1 MITLT
6 CECCNISEDFIDLE
20 KAFDK
25 GWDAPPHFTGYIC
38 CDLCPAAFIM
48 LGQKWKHIPIHKKW
62 EKEGRPL
69 EFSQETC
76 VPLEDQASEEEMN
89 KLQKFLE
96 GFMEEPWDVEVK

>member
-38 CDLCPAAFIM
+38 CNLCPASFITM
-48 LGQKWKHIPIHKKW
+48 GQKYKHIPIHEKW
-62 EKEGRPL
+62 NKEGRPS
-69 EFSQETC
+69 EFSQESC
-76 VPLEDQASEEEMN
+76 ILPEDRVPESEINALKE
-89 KLQKFLE
+89 LLSTFT
-96 GFMEEPWDVEVK
+96 